1 MALPFLVWLRS
12 YRPEWLRFDLV
23 AGLTAAA
30 VVLPKALAFA
40 TIAGLPVEVGLYT
53 ALVPML
59 VYALLGSSR
68 PLSVSTTTTLAI
80 LVGSE
85 LDRLGVAQDPAQ
97 ALASSS
103 LLALLLGLMLL
114 VASLLRLGF
123 VASFISESV
132 LVGFKSA
139 IGVVIV
145 VDQLPKLLGVSI
157 DKLGLFRDLAAL
169 VAALPQAS
177 MATVALSLGLVALL
191 IGLERRWP
199 RLPAPLLLVVVAIL
213 LTAALGL
220 PERGVAVVG
229 AIPSGLPAFQLPFL
243 NSAGPSPLALA
254 NQLWPAAAGI
264 AVMSFTESAAAS
276 RAFREMDEP
285 APNANQDLLALGAA
299 NLLGACFGAMAAGGG
314 TSQTAVNRNAGARTQ
329 LAALVTAA
337 ATVATL
343 LVLAPL
349 IALMPQAALAVVVI
363 AYALAMIAP
372 AEFLAIRHVRA
383 PEFRW
388 AVVAFLGVV
397 FLGTLEGILVAVVLS
412 LLSLAQQEVDPAVYE
427 MGRKPGTDGF
437 RPVSPQHPEDET
449 WPGLLILH
457 PEGRLFFANA
467 EAVASRMRQ
476 RIHQRRPRVV
486 VLDGSAVI
494 DLEYS
499 ALKALVEAEQRLR
512 RDGTELWMAGLNPEV
527 LQVVR
532 RSELGSRLGPGRL
545 HLTVER
551 AVERFLQHEAGDG
564 S

>member
-1 MALPFLVWLRS
+1 MALPFPVWLRS

-103 LLALLLGLMLL
+103 LLALLVGLMLL

-177 MATVALSLGLVALL
+177 LATVALSLGLVALL

-199 RLPAPLLLVVVAIL
+199 RLPAPLLVVVVAIL

-329 LAALVTAA
+329 LAALVE
-337 ATVATL
+337 
-343 LVLAPL
+343 PD
-349 IALMPQAALAVVVI
+349 I
-363 AYALAMIAP
+363 
-372 AEFLAIRHVRA
+372 
-383 PEFRW
+383 
-388 AVVAFLGVV
+388 
-397 FLGTLEGILVAVVLS
+397 
-412 LLSLAQQEVDPAVYE
+412 
-427 MGRKPGTDGF
+427 PG
-437 RPVSPQHPEDET
+437 
-449 WPGLLILH
+449 
-457 PEGRLFFANA
+457 
-467 EAVASRMRQ
+467 
-476 RIHQRRPRVV
+476 
-486 VLDGSAVI
+486 
-494 DLEYS
+494 
-499 ALKALVEAEQRLR
+499 
-512 RDGTELWMAGLNPEV
+512 
-527 LQVVR
+527 
-532 RSELGSRLGPGRL
+532 
-545 HLTVER
+545 
-551 AVERFLQHEAGDG
+551 
-564 S
+564 